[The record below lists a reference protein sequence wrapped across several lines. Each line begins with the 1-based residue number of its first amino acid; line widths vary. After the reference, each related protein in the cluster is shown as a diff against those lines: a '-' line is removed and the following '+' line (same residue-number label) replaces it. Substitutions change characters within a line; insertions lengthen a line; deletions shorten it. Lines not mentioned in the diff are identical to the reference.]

1 MNHKNLFYPPG
12 GLLLWMVAFLEILT
26 FGVALVV
33 MVVLSKEDPTLFHTS
48 RLSLN
53 STLGT
58 VNTIILLVSGL
69 FMVTAVSHFKEGNR
83 KQSYF
88 YLQLTLAVGVLF
100 VLVKS
105 WEYYQKIQA
114 GISIGTNTFFSFYW
128 MLTLFHLAHVLFGL
142 VILTSFRFK
151 MKNESASLAFEDFEA
166 GATFWHLC
174 DLLWLLLFPMLYL
187 FF

>member
-1 MNHKNLFYPPG
+1 MNQKNIFYPPG
-12 GLLLWMVAFLEILT
+12 GLLLWIVVFLELLT
-26 FGVALVV
+26 FGAALVV
-33 MVVLSKEDPTLFHTS
+33 MVALSKQEATLFHTS

-58 VNTIILLVSGL
+58 INTIVLLLSGL
-69 FMVTAVSHFKEGNR
+69 FMATAVSQYKEGNR
-83 KQSYF
+83 DQSYF
-88 YLQLTLAVGVLF
+88 YLQLTIAVGLLF
-100 VLVKS
+100 VLIKS
-105 WEYYQKIQA
+105 GEYYQKIQA

-142 VILTSFRFK
+142 VMLTSFRFK
-151 MKNESASLAFEDFEA
+151 MKNENDSLALEDLEA

-174 DLLWLLLFPMLYL
+174 DFLWLLLFPMLYL